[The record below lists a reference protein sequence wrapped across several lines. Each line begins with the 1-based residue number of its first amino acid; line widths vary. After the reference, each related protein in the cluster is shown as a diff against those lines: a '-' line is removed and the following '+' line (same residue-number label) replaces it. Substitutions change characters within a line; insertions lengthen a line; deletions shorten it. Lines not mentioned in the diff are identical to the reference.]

1 MDWDE
6 GIAPNTIALDNW
18 DWEFKKNNFQSQ
30 LLNKISLKKELKSD
44 NGKKKK
50 KKKCVKE
57 MRGVIPWIQIQHKYA
72 WTDESEY

>member
-6 GIAPNTIALDNW
+6 GIAPNTIALDSW
-18 DWEFKKNNFQSQ
+18 DWEFKKNSFQSQ

-44 NGKKKK
+44 
-50 KKKCVKE
+50 
-57 MRGVIPWIQIQHKYA
+57 IQIQHKYA

>member
-6 GIAPNTIALDNW
+6 GIAPNTIALDSW
-18 DWEFKKNNFQSQ
+18 DWEFKKNSFQSQ

-44 NGKKKK
+44 NGKKKN
-50 KKKCVKE
+50 CE
-57 MRGVIPWIQIQHKYA
+57 RDAGVIPWIQIQHKYA

>member
-6 GIAPNTIALDNW
+6 GIAPNTIALDSW

-50 KKKCVKE
+50 KKCE
-57 MRGVIPWIQIQHKYA
+57 RDA
-72 WTDESEY
+72 WGNSLDPNPT

>member
-50 KKKCVKE
+50 KSVKE
-57 MRGVIPWIQIQHKYA
+57 ILGVIPWIQIQHKYA

>member
-6 GIAPNTIALDNW
+6 GIAPNTIALDSW

-30 LLNKISLKKELKSD
+30 LLNKISLKKELKSY

-50 KKKCVKE
+50 KKSVKE
-57 MRGVIPWIQIQHKYA
+57 IRGVIPWIQIQHKYA
-72 WTDESEY
+72 WTDESDY

>member
-6 GIAPNTIALDNW
+6 GIAPNTIALDSW

-50 KKKCVKE
+50 KCE
-57 MRGVIPWIQIQHKYA
+57 RDSWGNSLDPNP
-72 WTDESEY
+72 T